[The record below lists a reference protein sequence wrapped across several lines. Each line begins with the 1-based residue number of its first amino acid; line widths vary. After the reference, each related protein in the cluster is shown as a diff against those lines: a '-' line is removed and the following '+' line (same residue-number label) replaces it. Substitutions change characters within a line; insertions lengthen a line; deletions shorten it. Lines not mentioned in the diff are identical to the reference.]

1 MTINNDQQY
10 IDRVLKGDTNAYA
23 FLVDSYK
30 DMIYSMVLKMTNSR
44 EDAEEISQDTFIKG
58 FQNLDK
64 FKGESKFSTW
74 LYKIAYRTCLDTLKK
89 NKNHR
94 SNYDINEITLNHIK
108 STDSILKELEQ
119 KDRAM
124 MMKQCLEKLPSEEK
138 SILWMF
144 YFDELS
150 LKEIIEVTNLSEAN
164 LKVKLHRARK
174 RLLSIVKDTV
184 EPELISHYGRK

>member
-1 MTINNDQQY
+1 MIINDDQHY
-10 IDRVLKGDTNAYA
+10 IDKVLKGDTNSFAN
-23 FLVDSYK
+23 LVDKYK
-30 DMIYSMVLKMTNSR
+30 DLVYSLVIKMTKNR
-44 EDAEEISQDTFIKG
+44 EEAEEISQDTFIKA
-58 FQNLDK
+58 FQNLEK

-108 STDSILKELEQ
+108 STDSILNELER
-119 KDRAM
+119 KDRAIV
-124 MMKQCLEKLPSEEK
+124 MKECLDKLPSEER

-174 RLLSIVKDTV
+174 RLLSILKDTV